1 MTYKEFHTAFNI
13 QLDKAESISHPAF
26 LSKEKDYWI
35 NTAIRNIVK
44 TRFSGTNPL
53 HKGFQQDQKRTD
65 DLRFLVKT
73 ATYKTFYITWT
84 DGGDPNFSK
93 GDIVQYTGTSGKNS
107 FYKSKTNSNTS
118 NPYSNG
124 DWLFIENMF
133 ILQHIVDTNIF
144 YTDEFPNDYW
154 FTLGENVDICE
165 KTTDNL
171 NYPDGYKVPGKTMDV
186 TECTID
192 NITSKANN
200 SLSDH
205 HLRNGKAK
213 PLRLFTDNQIQ
224 LYVDEADYY
233 VDNYQLVYLA
243 KPKKFE
249 RTIANEDYIY
259 DGMPEHI
266 HDEIVA
272 YAVRLALG
280 SIGDERYQ
288 IQSAENQII
297 E

>member
-35 NTAIRNIVK
+35 NTAIRNLVK

-53 HKGFQQDQKRTD
+53 RKGFQQDQKRTD

-73 ATYKTFYITWT
+73 ATYKFLPEGWEEVRDSYRLFKNEDDHNLVYVEMRHDNGDSTFT
-84 DGGDPNFSK
+84 
-93 GDIVQYTGTSGKNS
+93 
-107 FYKSKTNSNTS
+107 
-118 NPYSNG
+118 YSNYP
-124 DWLFIENMF
+124 L
-133 ILQHIVDTNIF
+133 
-144 YTDEFPNDYW
+144 DYW
-154 FTLGENVDICE
+154 FAVGENISVYTDI
-165 KTTDNL
+165 DNL
-171 NYPDGYKVPGKTMDV
+171 VTKLGTYDM
-186 TECTID
+186 TECTVD
-192 NITSKANN
+192 NITSHINN
-200 SLSDH
+200 SLSDY
-205 HLRNGKAK
+205 HLRNNRAK
-213 PLRLFTDNQIQ
+213 PLRWISDGQIYIYKDTD
-224 LYVDEADYY
+224 YE
-233 VDNYQLVYLA
+233 VDNYQLVYLS
-243 KPKKFE
+243 KPEVFE
-249 RTIANEDYIY
+249 RRATGTDINEDFEYT
-259 DGMPEHI
+259 GMPEHL

>member
-26 LSKEKDYWI
+26 ISKEKDYWI
-35 NTAIRNIVK
+35 NTAIRNIAK

-53 HKGFQQDQKRTD
+53 RKGFQQDQKRTD
-65 DLRFLVKT
+65 DLRFLV
-73 ATYKTFYITWT
+73 
-84 DGGDPNFSK
+84 
-93 GDIVQYTGTSGKNS
+93 V
-107 FYKSKTNSNTS
+107 TNSYFEDQMNHEMDNISGINNYMIELPS
-118 NPYSNG
+118 N
-124 DWLFIENMF
+124 
-133 ILQHIVDTNIF
+133 
-144 YTDEFPNDYW
+144 YW
-154 FTLGENVDICE
+154 FTVGETCLITSN
-165 KTTDNL
+165 KTDWPKNIDET
-171 NYPDGYKVPGKTMDV
+171 PVIKPMDV

-192 NITSKANN
+192 NITSKMNN

-205 HLRNGKAK
+205 RLRNNKAK
-213 PLRLFTDNQIQ
+213 PLRLFTDNIIL
-224 LYVDEADYY
+224 LYTEDTYSIFEYDLTYIK
-233 VDNYQLVYLA
+233 
-243 KPKKFE
+243 KPKVFKRISTGE
-249 RTIANEDYIY
+249 NYNEDDQY

-288 IQSAENQII
+288 IQSTENQII